1 MTQPLHTEYR
11 LYAVNILMRNCAMA
25 DFFMFGVMNYE
36 FGFAK
41 RYTPMIA
48 HLASNATKSLIT
60 ASLGEHHH

>member
-1 MTQPLHTEYR
+1 
-11 LYAVNILMRNCAMA
+11 
-25 DFFMFGVMNYE
+25 MFGVMNYE